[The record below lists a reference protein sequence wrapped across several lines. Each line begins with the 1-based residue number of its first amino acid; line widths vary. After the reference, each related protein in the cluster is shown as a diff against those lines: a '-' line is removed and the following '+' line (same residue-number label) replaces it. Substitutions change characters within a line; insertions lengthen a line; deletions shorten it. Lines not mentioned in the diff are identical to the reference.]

1 MDVLAVN
8 PFTAFSFNFIFLRFV
23 QLGSSKL
30 CVMCCLFTFRGYDGV
45 VFILPAIVFD
55 VTAGTLLT
63 FGLHRRSR
71 LYRSKM
77 PLVKL
82 IIQDGL
88 LYFVVMFVTNVSWL
102 FLNIYCS
109 GYNQLLFEGLNFV
122 SPEG

>member
-1 MDVLAVN
+1 M
-8 PFTAFSFNFIFLRFV
+8 IV
-23 QLGSSKL
+23 QII
-30 CVMCCLFTFRGYDGV
+30 CVAYITFRGYDGV

-55 VTAGTLLT
+55 ITAGTLLT
-63 FGLHRRSR
+63 FGLYRRTR

-88 LYFVVMFVTNVSWL
+88 LYFAVVFLTNVSWL
-102 FLNIYCS
+102 FFNIYS
-109 GYNQLLFEGLNFV
+109 YGYNQILFEGLNFV